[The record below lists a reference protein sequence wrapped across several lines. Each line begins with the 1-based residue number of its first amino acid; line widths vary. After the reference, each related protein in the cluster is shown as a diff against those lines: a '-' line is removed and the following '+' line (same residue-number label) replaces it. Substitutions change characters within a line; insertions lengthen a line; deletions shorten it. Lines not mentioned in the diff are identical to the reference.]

1 MLIYHGKFV
10 IVNYTILPVVLS
22 RGDSSGIR
30 KICPRES
37 SGWISWGNLDA
48 TIPSLPESSTKR
60 KAVTWFVK
68 GGLEACRRLYDIG
81 TNRPL
86 RTIRSPCTFDRK
98 TFFPTPFLYIAREKI
113 TGACVNGFVGGSQ
126 LSQYGLYTSRQ
137 AISISSAI
145 LVAARYWG
153 ISPVILRTIIR
164 HGEIPTRKLFIR
176 LLF

>member
-98 TFFPTPFLYIAREKI
+98 TFFPHTFSIYSSWKNHRGVREWVCGRITVIAVRFIYI
-113 TGACVNGFVGGSQ
+113 
-126 LSQYGLYTSRQ
+126 
-137 AISISSAI
+137 
-145 LVAARYWG
+145 
-153 ISPVILRTIIR
+153 
-164 HGEIPTRKLFIR
+164 
-176 LLF
+176 